1 MSFNLE
7 SRLKKAQKAF
17 ASRQFTD
24 ARQLFRQVL
33 EKFPKN
39 ARAKRGYLLSQ
50 SAIADASFASTHPQ
64 MQQLDHIAGLL
75 SRGGMEDAAKQA
87 YALASRFPDAHALFN
102 ILGVAAA
109 GTGREEDAIKAFKRA
124 VFLKPNFMEAR
135 ANLANRMM
143 ARSDFETALLV
154 IEESLALVADDAMSL
169 NAMTVCLIG
178 MERFEDAVEAGRRAV
193 KASPDNPEAHNNL
206 GICYRRLREWDA
218 AAQCYARA
226 LKLNPDFADALSN
239 LGLVQVKRGEVL
251 EGVDLYKKSLALQAN
266 MASTHGNLGLAY
278 LELRRFDDAIRH
290 FDTAIDIDPN
300 FVDAEFNKFV
310 ALALGGR
317 LAEAWP
323 HAEIRFDPRRSVPV
337 ELRYRGDAARWDG
350 RAPLTERTLLVHA
363 EQGIGDTIMF
373 FRYLKSLQDMAQTV
387 LVAVQGQL
395 TPWLAGQQGDGLKVI
410 SLEAASDGEQMTI
423 DYQCPLMSLPHLLG
437 DKRLSCES
445 PDPYLSAPA
454 DFVDAWRARLGDTG
468 RPRVGFAFRGNPDHQ
483 NDHNRSMDLD
493 SFLSALPNGADYHF
507 LGIDPRPDELTSMA
521 ARPDIHNHADEQHDF
536 RDAAALVALMDHV
549 VTVDTSMAHLAGAL
563 GVETSI
569 LLAHTPDW
577 RWGVESTQS
586 NWYRSVRL
594 FRQGA
599 PGDWAGPTAEL
610 ASALRDFY
618 AR

>member
-87 YALASRFPDAHALFN
+87 YALASKFPDAHALFN

-124 VFLKPNFMEAR
+124 VFLKPDFVEAR

-178 MERFEDAVEAGRRAV
+178 MERFEDAAEAGRRAV

-226 LKLNPDFADALSN
+226 LKLNPDFADDPSARDS
-239 LGLVQVKRGEVL
+239 LG
-251 EGVDLYKKSLALQAN
+251 AN
-266 MASTHGNLGLAY
+266 VNA
-278 LELRRFDDAIRH
+278 
-290 FDTAIDIDPN
+290 
-300 FVDAEFNKFV
+300 FV
-310 ALALGGR
+310 AAVLDGAPVAVPGIAGLRAL
-317 LAEAWP
+317 
-323 HAEIRFDPRRSVPV
+323 
-337 ELRYRGDAARWDG
+337 DAARAIDG
-350 RAPLTERTLLVHA
+350 
-363 EQGIGDTIMF
+363 
-373 FRYLKSLQDMAQTV
+373 
-387 LVAVQGQL
+387 
-395 TPWLAGQQGDGLKVI
+395 
-410 SLEAASDGEQMTI
+410 
-423 DYQCPLMSLPHLLG
+423 
-437 DKRLSCES
+437 
-445 PDPYLSAPA
+445 
-454 DFVDAWRARLGDTG
+454 ARVYG
-468 RPRVGFAFRGNPDHQ
+468 
-483 NDHNRSMDLD
+483 S
-493 SFLSALPNGADYHF
+493 
-507 LGIDPRPDELTSMA
+507 
-521 ARPDIHNHADEQHDF
+521 
-536 RDAAALVALMDHV
+536 
-549 VTVDTSMAHLAGAL
+549 
-563 GVETSI
+563 
-569 LLAHTPDW
+569 
-577 RWGVESTQS
+577 
-586 NWYRSVRL
+586 
-594 FRQGA
+594 
-599 PGDWAGPTAEL
+599 
-610 ASALRDFY
+610 
-618 AR
+618 